1 MTSNKQ
7 IIILIPHG
15 VQTGGPEALHQLSD
29 ALIRQGHDARVWYV
43 LPSDLPAIDELYRH
57 NGLGANTALRLQPR
71 PNTVADY
78 EKYQTVLAE
87 QIVMNADTCVVFAET
102 YVHWVRY
109 FPHCSPMVWWL
120 SIDNAFEYL
129 SVQKVNLNT
138 LRSERVLHTYQSGYA
153 HDVIR
158 ALGCR
163 RTLPLS
169 DYTPGK
175 VEVAS
180 TLPKTDI
187 ALNANH
193 KVVYDVGAIAARLE
207 RDCGVKVRLIRG
219 LTRSQVYEA
228 LDRSRLFID
237 LGTFPGKDRLA
248 REALMRDCCVF
259 ALDVGAARDY
269 ALPEEC
275 YFKPD
280 AVDQV
285 FAGASQL
292 LQQYPLYLELSRPAQ
307 QAVLRERMIFER
319 EVAGLAHALG
329 A

>member
-1 MTSNKQ
+1 MKQ

-43 LPSDLPAIDELYRH
+43 LPSDLPAIDQLHRG
-57 NGLGANTALRLQPR
+57 NGLGPDTALRLQPR

-78 EKYQTVLAE
+78 EKYQVRLAE
-87 QIVMNADTCVVFAET
+87 QIVMNADTCVVLAET
-102 YVHWVRY
+102 YVHWLRY
-109 FPHCSPMVWWL
+109 FQPCTPMVWWL

-129 SVQKVNLNT
+129 AVQKINLNA

-153 HDVIR
+153 HQVIR
-158 ALGCR
+158 ALGCH

-169 DYTPGK
+169 DYTPGA
-175 VEVAS
+175 VVS
-180 TLPKTDI
+180 DGLPKTDI

-193 KVVYDVGAIAARLE
+193 KVLFDVAAIAARLE
-207 RDCGVKVRLIRG
+207 RENGCKVHLIRG
-219 LTRSQVYEA
+219 MSRAQVYEA
-228 LDRSRLFID
+228 LGRSRLFID
-237 LGTFPGKDRLA
+237 LGNFPGKDRLA

-259 ALDVGAARDY
+259 ALDVGASRDY

-280 AVDQV
+280 QVDQV
-285 FAGASQL
+285 FAGAQQL
-292 LQQYPLYLELSRPAQ
+292 MQQYELYLQLSLPAR
-307 QAVLRERMIFER
+307 QAVLRERMVFER
-319 EVAGLAHALG
+319 EVAGLAHAFG
-329 A
+329 C